1 MRLNEH
7 TYICGDRC
15 ILVPYRKE
23 HVPKYHEW
31 MKSPELLELTAS
43 EPLSLE
49 EEYEM
54 QQKWQVDE
62 DKLTFIVLA
71 RPDDFPASSHPLLT
85 WEQVQGCQ
93 MVGDVNLFKPEGS
106 DDAECEIMIAEPE
119 FRRKGIAVEALS
131 LFITYAVH
139 HLPLSPRHFIARIGT
154 ANTASISLFE
164 RLGFGKVR
172 VVEVWSEAE
181 MRWGWTESSGEEYDD
196 SWADMHDPDAWPK
209 TILEGRVGNTGETR
223 AAVGAA
229 GEGA

>member
-7 TYICGDRC
+7 TYISGERC

-49 EEYEM
+49 DEYAM
-54 QQKWQVDE
+54 QRKWQTDE

-71 RPDDFPASSHPLLT
+71 RPDDLQDTNPLLT
-85 WEQVQGCQ
+85 WEQVQACR

-119 FRRKGIAVEALS
+119 FRRKGIAAEALS

-139 HLPLSPRHFIARIGT
+139 HLPLGPRHFIARIGT
-154 ANTASISLFE
+154 ANEASISLFE
-164 RLGFGKVR
+164 RLGFGKVK

-181 MRWGWTESSGEEYDD
+181 MRWGWAGGQYEDA
-196 SWADMHDPDAWPK
+196 WADTVDGAEADAWPK
-209 TILEGRVGNTGETR
+209 SRLEGRVGR
-223 AAVGAA
+223 AGAQ
-229 GEGA
+229 

>member
-7 TYICGDRC
+7 TYLCGDTC
-15 ILVPYRKE
+15 VLVPYRKE
-23 HVPKYHEW
+23 HVPTYHEW

-54 QQKWQVDE
+54 QQKWQTDE

-71 RPDDFPASSHPLLT
+71 RPDDLPADSNLLLT
-85 WEQVQGCQ
+85 WEEVQRCK

-154 ANTASISLFE
+154 ANHASISLFE
-164 RLGFGKVR
+164 RLSFGKVK

-181 MRWGWTESSGEEYDD
+181 MRWGWTGGEYDD
-196 SWADMHDPDAWPK
+196 AWADIHDPDEADAWPK
-209 TILEGRVGNTGETR
+209 SRLEGRMGH
-223 AAVGAA
+223 AKADA
-229 GEGA
+229 